1 MPVGTDD
8 CQSGLT
14 NVSHS
19 TLATAYSRYTAE
31 SPEPGAG
38 SPWYTPPDMNGKA
51 PDASADP
58 GDRSRTGTY
67 VAVIL
72 LEALV
77 VAGLYLFGR
86 YFSA

>member
-1 MPVGTDD
+1 
-8 CQSGLT
+8 
-14 NVSHS
+14 
-19 TLATAYSRYTAE
+19 
-31 SPEPGAG
+31 
-38 SPWYTPPDMNGKA
+38 MNGKA

>member
-1 MPVGTDD
+1 
-8 CQSGLT
+8 
-14 NVSHS
+14 
-19 TLATAYSRYTAE
+19 
-31 SPEPGAG
+31 
-38 SPWYTPPDMNGKA
+38 MNGKA
-51 PDASADP
+51 PAASADP
-58 GDRSRTGTY
+58 DDRSRTGTY